1 MDKLGSGGPVLSMAE
16 GRVGFFF
23 VFFVFGS
30 LGGSRRSVFRV
41 WDCVCVASYLI
52 GTENNSSP

>member
-1 MDKLGSGGPVLSMAE
+1 MGELRCGGLVLLMAE

-30 LGGSRRSVFRV
+30 LGGSRGSVFRV
-41 WDCVCVASYLI
+41 WGCVCVA
-52 GTENNSSP
+52 P